1 MTKMDITVIGAGA
14 TGGYFGARL
23 AESGL
28 NVTFLV
34 RQNRANQLKAN
45 GLVVKSVM
53 GDITIK
59 EPQLVLDCDEIPHCD
74 LVLLTLKN
82 YQLAASFPQLKVLVD
97 RGAKILPLLNGIEH
111 FEVLTKE
118 FGEENVLAGNCK
130 IISTLDAEGTI
141 HHTSKKL
148 HKIIFGEIVPS
159 QQDFC
164 NKLQEAMSKANMEA
178 IYSKNVW
185 VEIWIKY
192 AFITVFSGVTTAGNL
207 TTDLIYNNEAT
218 RNIFRRSL
226 EEMKNLAR
234 AYEVIL
240 PDEYVSSNVESLA
253 KYLPGTTTSM
263 HQDLKKGLPLEV
275 ESLQGAAVRFAS
287 RKGLELP
294 TIETLYSLIKPYELG
309 SNSQK

>member
-1 MTKMDITVIGAGA
+1 MDITVIGAGA

-59 EPQLVLDCDEIPHCD
+59 EPQIALNCEEIPHCD

-111 FEVLTKE
+111 FELLTQE
-118 FGEENVLAGNCK
+118 FGEENVIAGNCK
-130 IISTLDAEGTI
+130 IITTLDAEGNI

-148 HKIIFGEIVPS
+148 HKIIFGVITPS
-159 QQDFC
+159 QEDYCIQ
-164 NKLQEAMSKANMEA
+164 LQEAMSKANMEA

-207 TTDLIYNNEAT
+207 TTDVIYNNEAT

-226 EEMKNLAR
+226 EEMKKLAA
-234 AYEVIL
+234 AYDVIL
-240 PDEYVSSNVESLA
+240 PYEFVSSNVESLA
-253 KYLPGTTTSM
+253 KYPPGTTTSM
-263 HQDLKKGLPLEV
+263 HQDLRKGLPLEV